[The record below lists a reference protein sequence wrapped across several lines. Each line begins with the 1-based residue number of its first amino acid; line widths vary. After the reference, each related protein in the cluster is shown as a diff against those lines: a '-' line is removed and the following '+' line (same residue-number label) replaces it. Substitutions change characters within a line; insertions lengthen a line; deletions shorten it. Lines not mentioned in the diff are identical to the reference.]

1 MVTVGLNI
9 FLIDF
14 PYDTIGIKF
23 VHWTWHDTDPNLE
36 DRLYWVPLTSYY
48 FHMVF
53 SASFVFWFF
62 PKNINL
68 DFLLTRQKEILSSLT
83 AIFLS
88 TPSGILCFSI
98 LYHPLHDIY
107 NVPTHVIIMFLIA
120 IYVMLASL
128 KQKQRNRFDRPHT
141 IIIYIIVYYTT
152 FLCLTLWGRPE
163 NEVST
168 GRHEEIGPCNI
179 TVQSFG
185 TVSIKLDLESELL
198 HINMIVK
205 NQ

>member
-68 DFLLTRQKEILSSLT
+68 DILLTQQKEILSSLA

-98 LYHPLHDIY
+98 LYHPLHDVY
-107 NVPTHVIIMFLIA
+107 NVSTHAIIMFLIA

-128 KQKQRNRFDRPHT
+128 EQKPRNEFNRPFT
-141 IIIYIIVYYTT
+141 IIVYIIVYYVT
-152 FLCLTLWGRPE
+152 FLCLTLWGKPE
-163 NEVST
+163 NEISI

-179 TVQSFG
+179 TVASFG
-185 TVSIKLDLESELL
+185 TVSIKLNLYHNYYILT
-198 HINMIVK
+198 MIVK
-205 NQ
+205 K